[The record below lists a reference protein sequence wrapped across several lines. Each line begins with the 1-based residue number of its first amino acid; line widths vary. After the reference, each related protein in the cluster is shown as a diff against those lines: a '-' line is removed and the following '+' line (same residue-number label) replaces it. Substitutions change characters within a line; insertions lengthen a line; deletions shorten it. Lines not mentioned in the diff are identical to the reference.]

1 MTEDVGQPGT
11 HRAARRRGPVL
22 PTVAALALLLGGGT
36 AVAVGISGPGSTP
49 APPTLADSAV
59 QTSGAD
65 TPDTGDTSTSLPTPE
80 PTATE
85 APDDTAPAPVG
96 EEPTAVEAPTDTAQE
111 PSGEDAEEAAPVEAP
126 VSVSI
131 PAIGVSSDLLH
142 LGLNP
147 EGALAVP
154 EGDDFDTAAW
164 YDGSPRPGQS
174 GPAVLLGHVSSAAR
188 GPSVFFDLAALTVGD
203 TVDVTRADG
212 TVATFEIYD
221 LQQFPKDSFPTAA
234 VYSNTPG
241 PELRLITCAGTVAE
255 STGHYTD
262 NVIVF
267 AREA

>member
-1 MTEDVGQPGT
+1 MSEDVGQPGT
-11 HRAARRRGPVL
+11 HRAARRRAPVV
-22 PTVAALALLLGGGT
+22 PTVAAVALLLGGGT

-59 QTSGAD
+59 QTSGEGA
-65 TPDTGDTSTSLPTPE
+65 PDTGDTSTSLPTPE

-85 APDDTAPAPVG
+85 APDDA
-96 EEPTAVEAPTDTAQE
+96 AQE
-111 PSGEDAEEAAPVEAP
+111 PSGEDAEEVAPVEAP

-142 LGLNP
+142 LGLDP

-234 VYSNTPG
+234 VYGNTPG